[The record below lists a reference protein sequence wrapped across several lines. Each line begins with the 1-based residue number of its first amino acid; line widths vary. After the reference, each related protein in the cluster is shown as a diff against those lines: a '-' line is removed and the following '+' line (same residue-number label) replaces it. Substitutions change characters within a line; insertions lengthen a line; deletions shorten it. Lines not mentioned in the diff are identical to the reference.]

1 MQQKERQKDTAQKHM
16 KRLSLV
22 ASGFDEKLAEIALER
37 NDYDIT
43 AAVEYIEQ
51 NDNASTMIHD
61 ANTNE

>member
-1 MQQKERQKDTAQKHM
+1 M

-51 NDNASTMIHD
+51 NDNAFKMIHD